1 MSMKR
6 LLLLAAAGSLI
17 ALLSTS
23 ANAQDLFDFENVRA
37 IPSDPITAFPVVMA
51 EGASIRTLT
60 LTQSGLTALP
70 SNTSGFT
77 FLDNNSGGV
86 VAFGNNLSNIVVGNA
101 GDRQNTLETL
111 TLTFDQAVSG
121 LTFQFVTFPA
131 GFGVPIE
138 LNASTD
144 SGLSFSSTGVPNG
157 TSGNGE
163 GSITLSGG
171 LFTIVTLSLNT
182 TPQMGGTG
190 AVGGDTF
197 LVDNF
202 LVTPSVISQVPEPG
216 SVAMLLGMGL
226 PVAWG
231 LRRQSRQKR
240 NVGTGA

>member
-6 LLLLAAAGSLI
+6 FLLLAAAGSLI
-17 ALLSTS
+17 ALLSTG
-23 ANAQDLFDFENVRA
+23 AQAQDLFDFENQA
-37 IPSDPITAFPVVMA
+37 ANTSFSITTSPVVTA
-51 EGASIRTLT
+51 VAPSIRTLT
-60 LTQSGLTALP
+60 LTQSGLAAPP

-77 FLDNNSGGV
+77 YLDNNMGGV
-86 VAFGNNLSNIVVGNA
+86 VSFGNNLSNIVVGNA

-131 GFGVPIE
+131 AFGIPIE

-144 SGLSFSSTGVPNG
+144 SGLSVSSTGVPNG

-171 LFTIVTLSLNT
+171 GLFTIVNLSLNT
-182 TPQMGGTG
+182 TPQMGGIG

-197 LVDNF
+197 LVDTF
-202 LVTPSVISQVPEPG
+202 VVTPSVTQVPEPG
-216 SVAMLLGMGL
+216 SVALLLGMGL
-226 PVAWG
+226 PLAWK
-231 LRRQSRQKR
+231 LRRKARQQ
-240 NVGTGA
+240 